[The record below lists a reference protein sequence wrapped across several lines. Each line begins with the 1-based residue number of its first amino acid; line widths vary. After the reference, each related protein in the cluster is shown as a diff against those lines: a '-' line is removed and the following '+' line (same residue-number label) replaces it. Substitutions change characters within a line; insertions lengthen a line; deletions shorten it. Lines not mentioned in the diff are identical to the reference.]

1 MIRAGLQSKALSDA
15 GMSSLLDQIRYKAD
29 WYGTQ
34 IIEADQWYPS
44 SKTCSGCGV
53 VNGDLVREPEWD
65 CPDCGAHHDRN
76 ENAARNLRKL
86 ALLAVGEDVTLLDG
100 EALAGDDTIAG
111 ETAPAE
117 GRTRPTNRVGGGL
130 AAPVLPHHRT
140 YSAYPAVSS
149 TVSTGATTRQGSFP
163 FRHRGRWLLLAHP
176 SSGSAFT
183 RDAGA
188 HGLLPPFKKGELLGR
203 ALLPLYAH
211 RVLLTGSLQ

>member
-1 MIRAGLQSKALSDA
+1 MGSGSCGTLRRRSPRPSGFTDE
-15 GMSSLLDQIRYKAD
+15 LD
-29 WYGTQ
+29 
-34 IIEADQWYPS
+34 
-44 SKTCSGCGV
+44 
-53 VNGDLVREPEWD
+53 
-65 CPDCGAHHDRN
+65 H
-76 ENAARNLRKL
+76 AAR
-86 ALLAVGEDVTLLDG
+86 V
-100 EALAGDDTIAG
+100 
-111 ETAPAE
+111 
-117 GRTRPTNRVGGGL
+117 NRVGGGL

-149 TVSTGATTRQGSFP
+149 TVSTGTTTRQGSFP

>member
-1 MIRAGLQSKALSDA
+1 MA
-15 GMSSLLDQIRYKAD
+15 
-29 WYGTQ
+29 
-34 IIEADQWYPS
+34 
-44 SKTCSGCGV
+44 V
-53 VNGDLVREPEWD
+53 VLV
-65 CPDCGAHHDRN
+65 A
-76 ENAARNLRKL
+76 
-86 ALLAVGEDVTLLDG
+86 LAVGRVVGQAALVVDG
-100 EALAGDDTIAG
+100 
-111 ETAPAE
+111 
-117 GRTRPTNRVGGGL
+117 RKRPLPGNRVGGGRE
-130 AAPVLPHHRT
+130 APVLPHHRT

>member
-53 VNGDLVREPEWD
+53 VNGDLVRELEWD

-117 GRTRPTNRVGGGL
+117 GSQADESGRRGPRGPRPPTPPDVLSVSGGFL
-130 AAPVLPHHRT
+130 
-140 YSAYPAVSS
+140 S
-149 TVSTGATTRQGSFP
+149 VSTGATTRQGSFP